1 MATHAPSTGA
11 PVVTPPYSTA
21 QISQATPF
29 EVAEAHYRQT
39 QAAMNASRSGDT
51 PEKTQAVTAAF
62 LAAVD
67 VVDFT
72 PASTLEEFARSFII
86 ACDDGGSIPNEAV
99 LDRLL
104 EDARR
109 LVASRFEA
117 LRLEYAGLHTNRNL
131 SEDGCA
137 RSSAIEAIMTNEPSR
152 SVADARA
159 KLRFIV
165 DADKAGV
172 RLDGEEAAQI
182 ATDAALYLAAEA

>member
-1 MATHAPSTGA
+1 MTTRTTPAAA
-11 PVVTPPYSTA
+11 VTP
-21 QISQATPF
+21 ATPF
-29 EVAEAHYRQT
+29 QIAEAHYRRMQT
-39 QAAMNASRSGDT
+39 VINKPGSSDADR
-51 PEKTQAVTAAF
+51 KAF

-67 VVDFT
+67 VIDFT

-86 ACDDGGSIPNEAV
+86 ACDDGSSVPLEAV

-109 LVASRFEA
+109 LVRSPFET
-117 LRLEYAGLHTNRNL
+117 LRLEYAELNMARHL

-137 RSSAIEAIMTNEPSR
+137 RSSAIEGIMTNEPCQ

-159 KLRFIV
+159 KLRFIA

-182 ATDAALYLAAEA
+182 ATDAALYLAPEA

>member
-1 MATHAPSTGA
+1 MATKPN
-11 PVVTPPYSTA
+11 TP
-21 QISQATPF
+21 ATPF

-39 QAAMNASRSGDT
+39 QAAVNALRSSAT
-51 PEKTQAVTAAF
+51 PEKTQAVTATF

-86 ACDDGGSIPNEAV
+86 ACDDGGSIPREEV

-109 LVASRFEA
+109 IVASRFET
-117 LRLEYAGLHTNRNL
+117 LRLEYAAIVSARHL
-131 SEDGCA
+131 SEEGCA
-137 RSSAIEAIMTNEPSR
+137 RSSAIEHIMANEPSQ

-159 KLRFIV
+159 KLRFLV
-165 DADKAGV
+165 DADRFGV
-172 RLDGEEAAQI
+172 TLDGEDAAKL
-182 ATDAALYLAAEA
+182 ATDAALYLAPEA

>member
-1 MATHAPSTGA
+1 MATHIAQA
-11 PVVTPPYSTA
+11 VAVPP
-21 QISQATPF
+21 ATPF

-39 QAAMNASRSGDT
+39 QAAMNALRGSLPADEQERI
-51 PEKTQAVTAAF
+51 TATF

-86 ACDDGGSIPNEAV
+86 ACDDGGSIPREEV

-109 LVASRFEA
+109 VVASRFET
-117 LRLEYAGLHTNRNL
+117 LRLEYAALHTNRNL
-131 SEDGCA
+131 SENGCA
-137 RSSAIEAIMTNEPSR
+137 RSSAIEAIMTNEPCH

-159 KLRFIV
+159 KLRFIA
-165 DADKAGV
+165 DADRAGV

-182 ATDAALYLAAEA
+182 ATDAALYLAPEA

>member
-1 MATHAPSTGA
+1 MATKPN
-11 PVVTPPYSTA
+11 TPAAVPP
-21 QISQATPF
+21 ATSF

-39 QAAMNASRSGDT
+39 QAAMSALRGSLPADEQER
-51 PEKTQAVTAAF
+51 VTATF

-72 PASTLEEFARSFII
+72 PASTLAEFARSYVI
-86 ACDDGGSIPNEAV
+86 ACDDGGSIPREEV

-109 LVASRFEA
+109 LVTSRFET
-117 LRLEYAGLHTNRNL
+117 LRREYAELNTARHL

-137 RSSAIEAIMTNEPSR
+137 RSSTIESIMTNEPCQ

-159 KLRFIV
+159 KHRFIA
-165 DADKAGV
+165 DADKLGV
-172 RLDGEEAAQI
+172 RLDGEEAALI
-182 ATDAALYLAAEA
+182 ATDAAPFLAPEA

>member
-1 MATHAPSTGA
+1 MTVHT
-11 PVVTPPYSTA
+11 TPAAALTL
-21 QISQATPF
+21 ATPF
-29 EVAEAHYRQT
+29 ETAEAHYRQT
-39 QAAMNASRSGDT
+39 QAAMNALRGSLPADEQER
-51 PEKTQAVTAAF
+51 VTATF

-86 ACDDGGSIPNEAV
+86 ACDDGGSIPREEV

-109 LVASRFEA
+109 LVASRFET

-137 RSSAIEAIMTNEPSR
+137 RSSAIEAIMTNEPNR

-172 RLDGEEAAQI
+172 RLDGEEAALI
-182 ATDAALYLAAEA
+182 VTDAALYLAPEA